1 MKAFGHLWTLVS
13 SHCLRWISHGHQGM
27 PLLDAIGHS
36 AIVLVNPS
44 RPTFSDTS
52 VLYVEEGC
60 SPWEM
65 QNAKS
70 DREKHPWDAFHDPL
84 SPTAPHL
91 LNFPIVPPN
100 GNRAF
105 NTWALRGLWQILELT
120 HSRSQQRKPSVRRR
134 EDVHSHVRISFNFP
148 AVVQCLQEY
157 PNLLQPLSWV
167 RIPLFTMDPQWKRC
181 LADPTL
187 ALSTICLQHSHVET
201 QDEITHAYIPTVQ

>member
-70 DREKHPWDAFHDPL
+70 DREKASMRCLPWPTFSNCISSPKL
-84 SPTAPHL
+84 SNSATK
-91 LNFPIVPPN
+91 
-100 GNRAF
+100 
-105 NTWALRGLWQILELT
+105 
-120 HSRSQQRKPSVRRR
+120 RKPSLQ
-134 EDVHSHVRISFNFP
+134 HLSFEGTVTDP
-148 AVVQCLQEY
+148 RA
-157 PNLLQPLSWV
+157 
-167 RIPLFTMDPQWKRC
+167 DPQQITAEKALGKEKGRC
-181 LADPTL
+181 PLPCAN
-187 ALSTICLQHSHVET
+187 IF
-201 QDEITHAYIPTVQ
+201 